1 MLNGDGN
8 ENDKKPNMSN
18 RKKNNF
24 VRFVHFFT
32 CCCWDS
38 PRKQP
43 TFGDAA
49 TVFPTK

>member
-24 VRFVHFFT
+24 VRFVHFFAVVV
-32 CCCWDS
+32 
-38 PRKQP
+38 
-43 TFGDAA
+43 GIA
-49 TVFPTK
+49 